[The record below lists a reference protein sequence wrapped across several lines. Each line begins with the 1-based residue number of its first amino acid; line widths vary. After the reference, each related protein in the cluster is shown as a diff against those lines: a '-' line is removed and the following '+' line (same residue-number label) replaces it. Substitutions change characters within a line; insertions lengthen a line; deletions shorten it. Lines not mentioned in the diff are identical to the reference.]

1 MLKVLGSGA
10 AVLAAAVVSFAAEAV
25 PSSTVNGTYIEAR
38 TTDVYTGPC
47 FANGEAELTGK
58 EAVFGWKISTGR
70 WHGVDLGGLSVVG
83 AIRGPH
89 TLGNQYEPVNP
100 TSAVVIVD
108 SRADAEQRLALVSF
122 ARHMGGAWLKDV
134 VKVDTA
140 PIEFSIDNDNIHGGA
155 AKLTAGSL
163 AKIETRA
170 MNGTDHICGNEEVWY
185 PPLMPLEHSM
195 PAYALENQ
203 FEDSGLGETWSN
215 PLKRSA
221 FLGMFRIAAE

>member
-1 MLKVLGSGA
+1 M
-10 AVLAAAVVSFAAEAV
+10 
-25 PSSTVNGTYIEAR
+25 
-38 TTDVYTGPC
+38 
-47 FANGEAELTGK
+47 
-58 EAVFGWKISTGR
+58 
-70 WHGVDLGGLSVVG
+70 
-83 AIRGPH
+83 
-89 TLGNQYEPVNP
+89 GNQYEPVNP

-140 PIEFSIDNDNIHGGA
+140 PIEFSIDNNNIHGGA

-170 MNGTDHICGNEEVWY
+170 MNGTDHICGNEDVWY